1 MSALG
6 DAFHSL
12 FVLFGQA
19 LAFFYQLVP
28 SYGVAIILLTVAV
41 RLVLLPLTIKQTK
54 SMQEMQKLQ
63 PELKKLQAKHK
74 GDRAKLNEETM
85 KLYKEH
91 QVNPLGGCLPL
102 LLQLPM
108 YVILFRV
115 LNGCEK
121 VVNISKKAKR
131 CLAGYQGTK
140 YLPANSALRQAIIHG
155 KAGFLGMNL
164 GQSPMIAYKAHGLTA
179 SLPYYVLVFLMMA
192 SQYVSQKQLS
202 SNQTGPQA
210 AQMQT
215 MTRIMPVFLGFISL
229 QFPAGVTIYWI
240 ATNIFTIAQQ
250 RLLLGPMSRAAQ
262 AAATGPATQIVSK
275 SGERNGKPSRDGAKP
290 SSPEAGKAKRRPPSS
305 SAPGPAPGPAGK
317 PKGSGAKRRRKP
329 K

>member
-1 MSALG
+1 MSGLEETFRPLLA
-6 DAFHSL
+6 
-12 FVLFGQA
+12 LFGEA
-19 LAFFYQLVP
+19 LAFFYDLIP
-28 SYGVAIILLTVAV
+28 SYGVAIILLTIAV

-54 SMQEMQKLQ
+54 SMQQMQRLQ

-121 VVNISKKAKR
+121 VIHVSKKVKH
-131 CLAGYQGTK
+131 CLIGYQGTQ
-140 YLPANSALRQAIIHG
+140 YLPAASALRQAIIHG
-155 KAGFLGMNL
+155 KAGFLGMDL
-164 GQSPMIAYKAHGLTA
+164 GQSPLLAYKAHGLTA
-179 SLPYYVLVFLMMA
+179 SVPYYVLVFLMMA

-202 SNQTGPQA
+202 TNQTGPQA
-210 AQMQT
+210 SQMQT
-215 MTRIMPVFLGFISL
+215 MTKIMPVFLGFISL

-250 RLLLGPMSRAAQ
+250 RLLLGPMSLAAQ

-275 SGERNGKPSRDGAKP
+275 SGNGDGKPGREGAKP
-290 SSPEAGKAKRRPPSS
+290 ASGGKAKRLPPSG
-305 SAPGPAPGPAGK
+305 SAPGPAPGK